1 MAISKNKLVE
11 IFKKNLKIKGNFDE
25 NLKIYSSSKWDS
37 LANFNILLQIEKD
50 FKIKFNTKEFSEL
63 NSFKAILNN
72 VKKKTKS

>member
-1 MAISKNKLVE
+1 M
-11 IFKKNLKIKGNFDE
+11 G
-25 NLKIYSSSKWDS
+25 S
-37 LANFNILLQIEKD
+37 LSNFNILLQIEKD

>member
-1 MAISKNKLVE
+1 MAISKNKLVK

>member
-50 FKIKFNTKEFSEL
+50 FNVH
-63 NSFKAILNN
+63 ILSLPIYFR
-72 VKKKTKS
+72 K

>member
-1 MAISKNKLVE
+1 MTISKNKLVK

-25 NLKIYSSSKWDS
+25 NLKIYSSNKWDS
-37 LANFNILLQIEKD
+37 LSNFNILLQIEKD